1 MPIKRSIRMVLD
13 VQNFQVRFFVM
24 IIILFSYTF
33 YQRSFFNK
41 G

>member
-1 MPIKRSIRMVLD
+1 MPTKRSIRMVLD

-33 YQRSFFNK
+33 YQRFFSNV